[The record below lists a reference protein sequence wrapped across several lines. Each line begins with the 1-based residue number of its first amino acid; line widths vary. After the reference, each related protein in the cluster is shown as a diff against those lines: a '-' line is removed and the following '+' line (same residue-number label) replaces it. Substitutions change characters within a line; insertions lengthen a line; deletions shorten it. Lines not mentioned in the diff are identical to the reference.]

1 MNRQDVA
8 NGKEASAIL
17 IRPLGVS
24 TNRIGWDALFVS
36 KFPNN
41 SKTHLT
47 VEFSFSP
54 KEGVFADQL
63 PLFSIWRTDPTI
75 QGGLRPSFRVISD
88 PRIGRRDHAVFIS
101 VVLRFILGTNQ
112 RAITNGCSPWSVR
125 VAGAFVR
132 HSHPSFRYHMYSAPM
147 VAP

>member
-63 PLFSIWRTDPTI
+63 PLSSIWRTDPTI

-88 PRIGRRDHAVFIS
+88 PHDWEKRSRGIHLSRTQVYPGYQSASDNKWLLALVNAGGR
-101 VVLRFILGTNQ
+101 
-112 RAITNGCSPWSVR
+112 CVR
-125 VAGAFVR
+125 EA
-132 HSHPSFRYHMYSAPM
+132 
-147 VAP
+147 